1 MKKRLFI
8 ALDPPAQAR
17 DALSALCGGLPE
29 ARWTPAEQLH
39 LTLCFIGE
47 TDGST
52 FLDIR
57 EALQDIEAVPFALKL
72 QGLGVFPPR
81 REPRVVWAGV
91 EPNPALMALQRKLTT
106 CLRHCGVILEKR
118 KFAPHITLARL
129 QNGVSP
135 RLERY
140 LGAHALFSAA
150 PFMVTSFTLYSSV
163 LGRSGATHLAEAEY
177 GLQAQDSLDSGE

>member
-52 FLDIR
+52 DYFWSC
-57 EALQDIEAVPFALKL
+57 KL
-72 QGLGVFPPR
+72 FHFKN
-81 REPRVVWAGV
+81 E
-91 EPNPALMALQRKLTT
+91 
-106 CLRHCGVILEKR
+106 
-118 KFAPHITLARL
+118 
-129 QNGVSP
+129 
-135 RLERY
+135 
-140 LGAHALFSAA
+140 
-150 PFMVTSFTLYSSV
+150 
-163 LGRSGATHLAEAEY
+163 
-177 GLQAQDSLDSGE
+177 